1 VLRGEPTR
9 MSQLAQH
16 SMSGAIGRSATDAFA
31 AVDRLTPRRREVL
44 ALTAAGLTNRQ
55 IGERLGIDWRTAQT
69 LMRHVLRELGV
80 PNRTQ
85 AAMVWALSGWSAH
98 RHPRAGRG

>member
-1 VLRGEPTR
+1 
-9 MSQLAQH
+9 M
-16 SMSGAIGRSATDAFA
+16 
-31 AVDRLTPRRREVL
+31 L

-69 LMRHVLRELGV
+69 LMRHVYKQLGV

-85 AAMVWALSGWSAH
+85 AAMIWMLSGWSTQ
-98 RHPRAGRG
+98 RRSRAELD